1 MIITIIVND
10 DFSVN
15 FYKNENLFLYMKR
28 KSKLGKLIGEIYN
41 AKNELLLKVE
51 SFFWL
56 GTKITYQNLEIPFH
70 RKAYFFYE
78 RFIMNQK
85 DKIELFFFFAYCRI
99 YWNDKFIAD
108 TNVIYTFKHNLKLEL
123 HFNTNDE
130 EQIYYSTIFFCAA
143 NLFMK

>member
-1 MIITIIVND
+1 M
-10 DFSVN
+10 
-15 FYKNENLFLYMKR
+15 
-28 KSKLGKLIGEIYN
+28 GKLIGEIYN
-41 AKNELLLKVE
+41 IKAELLLKVE

-56 GTKITYQNLEIPFH
+56 GTKITYQNLKIPFY

-85 DKIELFFFFAYCRI
+85 GKIELFFFLAYYRI
-99 YWNDKFIAD
+99 YWNNKFIAD

-130 EQIYYSTIFFCAA
+130 EQIYYSTIFFCAV

>member
-1 MIITIIVND
+1 MIITVIVND

-15 FYKNENLFLYMKR
+15 FYKDEKLFLYMKR
-28 KSKLGKLIGEIYN
+28 NSKLGKLTGEIYN
-41 AKNELLLKVE
+41 AKNGLLLKVE

-85 DKIELFFFFAYCRI
+85 DKIELCFFF
-99 YWNDKFIAD
+99 
-108 TNVIYTFKHNLKLEL
+108 
-123 HFNTNDE
+123 
-130 EQIYYSTIFFCAA
+130 
-143 NLFMK
+143 

>member
-1 MIITIIVND
+1 MKIIVIVND

-15 FYKNENLFLYMKR
+15 FYRDEKLFLYMKR
-28 KSKLGKLIGEIYN
+28 KSKLGKLTGEIYN
-41 AKNELLLKVE
+41 TKAELLLRVE

-56 GTKITYQNLEIPFH
+56 GTKITYQNLEKSFY

-85 DKIELFFFFAYCRI
+85 DKIELFFFFAYYRI
-99 YWNDKFIAD
+99 YWNNKFIAD

-130 EQIYYSTIFFCAA
+130 ESIYYSTIFFCAV
-143 NLFMK
+143 NLFIK

>member
-1 MIITIIVND
+1 
-10 DFSVN
+10 
-15 FYKNENLFLYMKR
+15 MKR
-28 KSKLGKLIGEIYN
+28 KSKLGKLTGEIYN
-41 AKNELLLKVE
+41 AKDEPLLKVE

-85 DKIELFFFFAYCRI
+85 DKIELFFFFAYYRI
-99 YWNDKFIAD
+99 YWNNKFIAD

-130 EQIYYSTIFFCAA
+130 ESIYYSTIFFCAA
-143 NLFMK
+143 NLFIK

>member
-1 MIITIIVND
+1 MKITVIVND
-10 DFSVN
+10 DFSVS
-15 FYKNENLFLYMKR
+15 FYKDEKLFLYMKR
-28 KSKLGKLIGEIYN
+28 KSKLGKLTGEIYN
-41 AKNELLLKVE
+41 TKDELLLRVE

-56 GTKITYQNLEIPFH
+56 GTKITYQNLEKPFY

-85 DKIELFFFFAYCRI
+85 DKIELIFLFTYYRI
-99 YWNDKFIAD
+99 YWNNKFITD

-130 EQIYYSTIFFCAA
+130 EQDYYSTIFFCTA